1 MMLSLGR
8 RANDCERI
16 HPRQKSVHRSPRNA
30 TVPTRGCSQE
40 VYTSLGAA
48 KHTFLFALNGL
59 LHQAFE
65 ESRRTSPV
73 ATRPH
78 SFLPTPV
85 DEGPLIDFSSPSAV
99 VERNPYPQRLETEQ
113 GNAQLSAVV
122 QSLRSAAGSRS
133 GEVTVGD
140 GGEEGLM
147 EELQTSIAT
156 IALDLN
162 PLDAQLAISLGL
174 LLSSIQRLL
183 VVSRPVSARS
193 SPLEFTNDHNANLY
207 ATLERELKV
216 LQDNRS
222 QWSDG
227 ETSSVV
233 GVAREV
239 ELAERECLWGRV
251 DELSEQVKVLCR
263 VRAEEAVQQSPFD
276 DSQPE
281 PDVEPRKR
289 ISETAITGLPRYSK
303 EFDSTHLPPDYV
315 DDHSA
320 TDFKHSRRDSLSSI
334 NAVRS
339 NRNRLST
346 SGNSEKMQRDLDS
359 VSTAIERLYIVSPQ
373 LANQRVEPDR
383 RKLRE
388 RQLAKL
394 GNAIERLSSGRLD
407 DQRATASRASEEEPS
422 ERRKRVQRQKNLEL
436 DRLIEQIDRAASRTL
451 ADQRVDLKC
460 VGAFWRPRT
469 IADFVSCPV

>member
-1 MMLSLGR
+1 
-8 RANDCERI
+8 
-16 HPRQKSVHRSPRNA
+16 
-30 TVPTRGCSQE
+30 
-40 VYTSLGAA
+40 
-48 KHTFLFALNGL
+48 
-59 LHQAFE
+59 
-65 ESRRTSPV
+65 
-73 ATRPH
+73 
-78 SFLPTPV
+78 
-85 DEGPLIDFSSPSAV
+85 
-99 VERNPYPQRLETEQ
+99 
-113 GNAQLSAVV
+113 
-122 QSLRSAAGSRS
+122 
-133 GEVTVGD
+133 
-140 GGEEGLM
+140 M

-162 PLDAQLAISLGL
+162 PLDAQLAVSLGL

-183 VVSRPVSARS
+183 VVSRLISARY
-193 SPLEFTNDHNANLY
+193 SPLKSTNDHNANLY
-207 ATLERELKV
+207 ATLEREVKA

-227 ETSSVV
+227 ETSLVV

-251 DELSEQVKVLCR
+251 DELSEQVKALCR
-263 VRAEEAVQQSPFD
+263 ARAEEAVSQDPFAD
-276 DSQPE
+276 FEQES
-281 PDVEPRKR
+281 DVEPTKR

-315 DDHSA
+315 DDHFA
-320 TDFKHSRRDSLSSI
+320 TDSKHSRQDSLSSL
-334 NAVRS
+334 NGVRS

-359 VSTAIERLYIVSPQ
+359 VSTAIERLYVVSPQ

-407 DQRATASRASEEEPS
+407 DQRATASPVSEEEPG
-422 ERRKRVQRQKNLEL
+422 ERRKRFQREKNLEL
-436 DRLIEQIDRAASRTL
+436 DRLIDQIDRAASRTL
-451 ADQRVDLKC
+451 ADQRVDLK
-460 VGAFWRPRT
+460 
-469 IADFVSCPV
+469 